1 MWARGETRPGI
12 HRKWFAIDLAGP
24 PKHGGSVSFTI
35 TFRSAE
41 GEPWKWANEQFSIS
55 DGHLIFHTASTLSDD
70 LGNFIEGLPDDL
82 KVQSERSET
91 PDTSLWSL
99 TSPVNA
105 ASGKES
111 GYTNVTLGKPTN
123 FSRWFALVRLWS
135 PWLAPRQG
143 RDKFQ
148 PDKEAII
155 AAFQREDG
163 SNLAVLAVSGKNDV
177 LTTLGHDGE
186 GNIVINS
193 RNDSDEDASA
203 MLIVSVGHS
212 LEFAFSAVMYHARK
226 LIMKYETASGQI
238 AAEEEALMK
247 DFNPQWLQDWYDGLS
262 YCTW

>member
-1 MWARGETRPGI
+1 
-12 HRKWFAIDLAGP
+12 
-24 PKHGGSVSFTI
+24 
-35 TFRSAE
+35 
-41 GEPWKWANEQFSIS
+41 
-55 DGHLIFHTASTLSDD
+55 
-70 LGNFIEGLPDDL
+70 
-82 KVQSERSET
+82 
-91 PDTSLWSL
+91 
-99 TSPVNA
+99 
-105 ASGKES
+105 
-111 GYTNVTLGKPTN
+111 
-123 FSRWFALVRLWS
+123 LWS

-143 RDKFQ
+143 RGKFQ

-193 RNDSDEDASA
+193 RNDSDKDASA